1 MQTTHALYESHG
13 CALFPNSLCVLNTRV
28 LMQLTG
34 FLDFCLRFTKAPFNN
49 FSALYIFDFAGL
61 PLRFFEYLTGAITDK
76 LRRHMSNMN
85 VWWLIDKQCF
95 DDSIKRKNNGRE
107 EVDLTLNVRGPSYL
121 GLTMSLSW
129 LLMPWLLTS
138 PGHQHPCYWI
148 YRIGKSYSYLRKD
161 SNYLCHINVE

>member
-1 MQTTHALYESHG
+1 MRTFPQFTV
-13 CALFPNSLCVLNTRV
+13 CAEYPCVDAIKWLP
-28 LMQLTG
+28 G
-34 FLDFCLRFTKAPFNN
+34 FLSQVYQSSVQSFLRSLYFRFCRIT
-49 FSALYIFDFAGL
+49 
-61 PLRFFEYLTGAITDK
+61 LRFFEYLTGAITDQ

-138 PGHQHPCYWI
+138 PGHQHPCYWLC
-148 YRIGKSYSYLRKD
+148 RICKSYSYVRKD
-161 SNYLCHINVE
+161 SNYLCHINVV